1 MMTVNPAASRRFS
14 VLHFTTWLFVL
25 ACLGIANFGWRASS
39 AASPV
44 PRQDADTQPPT
55 VVLRS
60 PVDGEVIRSGLIF
73 TVVWQSTDNVRVDQQ
88 NISFSSDDGVTFDL
102 SIAANLDGTV
112 TQFEWRVPSILRT
125 TRGRVR
131 VEAVDGAGNRG
142 NATSGRVSVTGSSDQ
157 LPPSV
162 AIISP
167 DGADTSKS
175 IFPNDGKAN
184 DAPSVSK
191 PIKIEWTAVDETAL
205 ASFDIAATLVPK
217 TGQTTTFPLVIATG
231 LAGDRRS
238 FDWIPGPTVVSE
250 TVSLR
255 ITARDTSG
263 NTGESITRTPFAIRN
278 RPVIKALE
286 YFCST
291 VFIYGDN
298 FTSRTL
304 VNLNNK
310 NLSPFKDLIEL
321 QPTPTPGDPRG
332 SQVLRVQSKKQR
344 GKRGRFDDA
353 IGAPNTVFVSDVGI
367 FSAPFSTVGDG
378 PRPPRI
384 QFKTPAGDSLFKS
397 GDEINISWEVINDD
411 KCPVRQQELL
421 FAQGNRGFDE
431 ECGLTGTDR
440 RDLQIAVLDG
450 SVRNFTWTVPVFFPG
465 FGRLKLKATS
475 VEGTGEAIIGTGN
488 PLNEPTSVKFTRPGE
503 NGEILADGETV
514 PGIEWTYVGACNPQS
529 FRITFRPTG
538 STTSA
543 QVVVPGTESSVGDP
557 LSGAFRSLLSIS
569 GGRPILGSLRIETVD
584 GLEFAQDVIEKVSLV
599 AQRSGGG
606 DAIQVRDIQLRYD
619 GASAQPTAG
628 HQNLVFG
635 RPVTISWRPDP
646 RRPQTTG
653 YTLQFAPFGNF
664 DTGLVLNI
672 TDSVIAGTSFVWN
685 PTNTQLLASGRGAI
699 RVTAN
704 SSDGTTYAGFLDGVR
719 LSFLAV
725 YINQPKDNGQLSK
738 KQLSIGWNTLGP
750 TTSANEPITG
760 RRIEFI
766 SLVTGRTFVIVDD
779 SSTSTSF
786 TGKSKDDLPLE
797 AGILRVTVFGA
808 NTSRFGRDDVLL
820 NVVE

>member
-14 VLHFTTWLFVL
+14 VLHFTTWLFIL

-44 PRQDADTQPPT
+44 PRQEADTQPPT

-88 NISFSSDDGVTFDL
+88 NISFSSDDGLTFDL

-112 TQFEWRVPSILRT
+112 TQFEWRVPSTLRT

-162 AIISP
+162 ALISP
-167 DGADTSKS
+167 DGADSSKS

-344 GKRGRFDDA
+344 GKRGRFNDD

-411 KCPVRQQELL
+411 KCPVQQQELS
-421 FAQGNRGFDE
+421 FAQGNNGFDI
-431 ECGLTGTDR
+431 ECGLTDPNR

-450 SVRNFTWTVPVFFPG
+450 SVRSFTWKVPQFFPG
-465 FGRLKLKATS
+465 FGRLKLKATG

-488 PLNEPTSVKFTRPGE
+488 PLNEPSRVEISLPIEGGTLVADRTEAAMISWSYAGPCPTSGFSISFIPEGRTPIRFAEV
-503 NGEILADGETV
+503 LGETSFSGTLEQFISFAREGV
-514 PGIEWTYVGACNPQS
+514 VGSIEVRTLDGNVFDTVERIR
-529 FRITFRPTG
+529 FREKDSDGGNALISNIQFRV
-538 STTSA
+538 
-543 QVVVPGTESSVGDP
+543 QGTDCVGDSANLALNDTVNISWMVGQANQP
-557 LSGAFRSLLSIS
+557 ISSFALTFNGA
-569 GGRPILGSLRIETVD
+569 PIQVSSNGVQPAATWTIPSSPSFITGNGILRIEARD
-584 GLEFAQDVIEKVSLV
+584 QNGSVIGQG
-599 AQRSGGG
+599 QRSGIRLNSVAVNATASPSMVDSGG
-606 DAIQVRDIQLRYD
+606 KVSVSGCVRARIATL
-619 GASAQPTAG
+619 
-628 HQNLVFG
+628 
-635 RPVTISWRPDP
+635 P
-646 RRPQTTG
+646 RT
-653 YTLQFAPFGNF
+653 
-664 DTGLVLNI
+664 V
-672 TDSVIAGTSFVWN
+672 
-685 PTNTQLLASGRGAI
+685 AI
-699 RVTAN
+699 RVTFLSGQSQTVLGSIVN
-704 SSDGTTYAGFLDGVR
+704 LSSPTFNLERTLPEDAPSGPGSLIVEIRNVENTQTFGFDIV
-719 LSFLAV
+719 
-725 YINQPKDNGQLSK
+725 
-738 KQLSIGWNTLGP
+738 
-750 TTSANEPITG
+750 PIQI
-760 RRIEFI
+760 R
-766 SLVTGRTFVIVDD
+766 
-779 SSTSTSF
+779 
-786 TGKSKDDLPLE
+786 
-797 AGILRVTVFGA
+797 
-808 NTSRFGRDDVLL
+808 
-820 NVVE
+820 

>member
-112 TQFEWRVPSILRT
+112 TQFEWRVPSTLRT

-411 KCPVRQQELL
+411 KCPVRQQELS

-431 ECGLTGTDR
+431 ECGLTGADR

-450 SVRNFTWTVPVFFPG
+450 SVRNFTWKVPIFFPG
-465 FGRLKLKATS
+465 FGRLRLKATS

-488 PLNEPTSVKFTRPGE
+488 PRNEPTSVKFTDPGN
-503 NGEILADGETV
+503 NGQIVASEKDN
-514 PGIEWTYVGACNPQS
+514 PGISWTYVGACNPES
-529 FRITFRPTG
+529 FRI
-538 STTSA
+538 S
-543 QVVVPGTESSVGDP
+543 
-557 LSGAFRSLLSIS
+557 FRSSFGTRSLSVAGTVSTIDEPLPKSFSDLLINT
-569 GGRPILGSLRIETVD
+569 GGAPIVGSLTIETVG
-584 GLEFAQDVIEKVSLV
+584 GLEPAEDTVEDVSLV
-599 AQRSGGG
+599 AQPVDGGEDAVIQNIKVSVQGVTFPEDRVNLAFGETLDIDWDLARNSPPISTFTITFNGTRIQPLTEPVTDTKASWIIPVNNPAFLSPDFRVGTLTVEARDQAGALIGQGSKFGITIFPAAVAVVSPSSGMVLTKGNRFSISGSIRQSPLVGG
-606 DAIQVRDIQLRYD
+606 RVIRVTYDPFDTSADSVVLVNNGSLDNNRFTLQATIPTSTPVGSGRLVIELLDIGGNRVVGTDILQIQVR
-619 GASAQPTAG
+619 
-628 HQNLVFG
+628 
-635 RPVTISWRPDP
+635 
-646 RRPQTTG
+646 
-653 YTLQFAPFGNF
+653 
-664 DTGLVLNI
+664 
-672 TDSVIAGTSFVWN
+672 
-685 PTNTQLLASGRGAI
+685 
-699 RVTAN
+699 
-704 SSDGTTYAGFLDGVR
+704 
-719 LSFLAV
+719 
-725 YINQPKDNGQLSK
+725 
-738 KQLSIGWNTLGP
+738 
-750 TTSANEPITG
+750 
-760 RRIEFI
+760 
-766 SLVTGRTFVIVDD
+766 
-779 SSTSTSF
+779 
-786 TGKSKDDLPLE
+786 
-797 AGILRVTVFGA
+797 
-808 NTSRFGRDDVLL
+808 
-820 NVVE
+820 

>member
-1 MMTVNPAASRRFS
+1 MMTVNPAASRRSHALRFI
-14 VLHFTTWLFVL
+14 TWFFILT
-25 ACLGIANFGWRASS
+25 CLGIAGFGWRASS
-39 AASPV
+39 ASSPV

-88 NISFSSDDGVTFDL
+88 NISFSSDDGLTFDL

-112 TQFEWRVPSILRT
+112 TQFEWRVPSTLRT

-167 DGADTSKS
+167 DGADPSKS

-278 RPVIKALE
+278 RPIIKALE

-332 SQVLRVQSKKQR
+332 SQVLRVKAKKQR

-353 IGAPNTVFVSDVGI
+353 IGAPNTVFVSDIGI

-411 KCPVRQQELL
+411 KCPIQQQELS
-421 FAQGNRGFDE
+421 FAQGNRGFDI
-431 ECGLTGTDR
+431 ECGLTDPNR

-450 SVRNFTWTVPVFFPG
+450 SVRSFTWKVPQFFPG

-488 PLNEPTSVKFTRPGE
+488 PLNEPSRIDISAPMEGGTLVADREKEAMISWSYVGPCPTSGFSLSFIPDGRLPIRFAEV
-503 NGEILADGETV
+503 IGETSFSGTLGQFISFAREGV
-514 PGIEWTYVGACNPQS
+514 VGSIEVRTLDGDVAGVVRSIKFVEATPDGGGDSLISNIQL
-529 FRITFRPTG
+529 RVQG
-538 STTSA
+538 SDC
-543 QVVVPGTESSVGDP
+543 VGDSTNLALNDTVNITWMVGQANQQIASFALTFNNVP
-557 LSGAFRSLLSIS
+557 IQVSSNGAQPAATWTIPSTPNLLTSN
-569 GGRPILGSLRIETVD
+569 GVLRIEARDQNGTVLGQGTRSGLNLNSVAVNATSSPSTVD
-584 GLEFAQDVIEKVSLV
+584 SGGKVSV
-599 AQRSGGG
+599 SGCVRAKIATLPRTLAVRVSFSSGSSQSQTVLG
-606 DAIQVRDIQLRYD
+606 SIVSLNSPAFNLERTLPEDAPSGPGFLIVEIR
-619 GASAQPTAG
+619 
-628 HQNLVFG
+628 NVE
-635 RPVTISWRPDP
+635 
-646 RRPQTTG
+646 
-653 YTLQFAPFGNF
+653 
-664 DTGLVLNI
+664 
-672 TDSVIAGTSFVWN
+672 
-685 PTNTQLLASGRGAI
+685 NTQSFGFDIVPIQI
-699 RVTAN
+699 R
-704 SSDGTTYAGFLDGVR
+704 
-719 LSFLAV
+719 
-725 YINQPKDNGQLSK
+725 
-738 KQLSIGWNTLGP
+738 
-750 TTSANEPITG
+750 
-760 RRIEFI
+760 
-766 SLVTGRTFVIVDD
+766 
-779 SSTSTSF
+779 
-786 TGKSKDDLPLE
+786 
-797 AGILRVTVFGA
+797 
-808 NTSRFGRDDVLL
+808 
-820 NVVE
+820 

>member
-14 VLHFTTWLFVL
+14 VLHFTTWLFIL

-44 PRQDADTQPPT
+44 PRQEADTQPPT

-60 PVDGEVIRSGLIF
+60 PVDGEVIRSGLTF

-112 TQFEWRVPSILRT
+112 TQFEWRVPSTLRT

-142 NATSGRVSVTGSSDQ
+142 TATSGRVSVTGSSDQ

-167 DGADTSKS
+167 DGAVTSKS
-175 IFPNDGKAN
+175 LFPNDGKAN
-184 DAPSVSK
+184 DDPTRSQ

-367 FSAPFSTVGDG
+367 FSTPFSTVGDG

-411 KCPVRQQELL
+411 KCPVRQQELS
-421 FAQGNRGFDE
+421 FAQGNNGFDE

-475 VEGTGEAIIGTGN
+475 VEG
-488 PLNEPTSVKFTRPGE
+488 
-503 NGEILADGETV
+503 
-514 PGIEWTYVGACNPQS
+514 
-529 FRITFRPTG
+529 
-538 STTSA
+538 
-543 QVVVPGTESSVGDP
+543 
-557 LSGAFRSLLSIS
+557 
-569 GGRPILGSLRIETVD
+569 
-584 GLEFAQDVIEKVSLV
+584 
-599 AQRSGGG
+599 
-606 DAIQVRDIQLRYD
+606 
-619 GASAQPTAG
+619 
-628 HQNLVFG
+628 
-635 RPVTISWRPDP
+635 
-646 RRPQTTG
+646 
-653 YTLQFAPFGNF
+653 
-664 DTGLVLNI
+664 
-672 TDSVIAGTSFVWN
+672 
-685 PTNTQLLASGRGAI
+685 
-699 RVTAN
+699 
-704 SSDGTTYAGFLDGVR
+704 
-719 LSFLAV
+719 
-725 YINQPKDNGQLSK
+725 
-738 KQLSIGWNTLGP
+738 
-750 TTSANEPITG
+750 
-760 RRIEFI
+760 
-766 SLVTGRTFVIVDD
+766 
-779 SSTSTSF
+779 
-786 TGKSKDDLPLE
+786 
-797 AGILRVTVFGA
+797 
-808 NTSRFGRDDVLL
+808 
-820 NVVE
+820 

>member
-14 VLHFTTWLFVL
+14 VLHFTTWLFIL
-25 ACLGIANFGWRASS
+25 ACLGVANFGWRASS

-88 NISFSSDDGVTFDL
+88 NISFSSDDGATFDL
-102 SIAANLDGTV
+102 SVAANLDGTV
-112 TQFEWRVPSILRT
+112 TQFEWRVPSTLRT

-142 NATSGRVSVTGSSDQ
+142 TATSGRVSVTGSSDQ

-175 IFPNDGKAN
+175 LFPNDGKAN

-191 PIKIEWTAVDETAL
+191 PIKIEWTAVDDTAL

-332 SQVLRVQSKKQR
+332 SQLLRVQSKKQR
-344 GKRGRFDDA
+344 GKRGRFNDEV
-353 IGAPNTVFVSDVGI
+353 GAPNTVFVSDVGI
-367 FSAPFSTVGDG
+367 FSAPFSAVGDG

-411 KCPVRQQELL
+411 KCPVRQQELS

-450 SVRNFTWTVPVFFPG
+450 SVRTFTWKVPQFFPG
-465 FGRLKLKATS
+465 FGRLRLRATS

-488 PLNEPTSVKFTRPGE
+488 PRNEPTSVTFTMPMEG
-503 NGEILADGETV
+503 GQILADGKSAPNISWVYTG
-514 PGIEWTYVGACNPQS
+514 PCDPSS
-529 FRITFRPTG
+529 FRITFRASNAAGLAQLSALGTATSIEGPLPT
-538 STTSA
+538 S
-543 QVVVPGTESSVGDP
+543 
-557 LSGAFRSLLSIS
+557 FRNLLSAN
-569 GGRPILGSLRIETVD
+569 GGRPVLGSLRIETVN
-584 GLEFAQDVIEKVSLV
+584 GLEFAEDVIEEVSLV
-599 AQRSGGG
+599 AEQTDG
-606 DAIQVRDIQLRYD
+606 DAVQVRDIQLRYD
-619 GASAQPTAG
+619 VSSSQPRTG
-628 HQNLVFG
+628 HQNLVLG
-635 RPVTISWRPDP
+635 RPVTISWKPDP
-646 RRPQTTG
+646 RQPQTTG
-653 YTLQFAPFGNF
+653 YAVQFAPFGSFAPGSTIIN
-664 DTGLVLNI
+664 V
-672 TDSVIAGTSFVWN
+672 TDSIITTTSFTWT
-685 PTNTQLLASGRGAI
+685 PTSTQLISSGNGAI
-699 RVTAN
+699 RVIG
-704 SSDGTTYAGFLDGVR
+704 SVSDGSTYAGILGGIR
-719 LSFLAV
+719 MSFLAV
-725 YINQPKDNGQLSK
+725 YINQPSDNGQLSK
-738 KQLSIGWNTLGP
+738 KQLSVGWSTLGP
-750 TTSANEPITG
+750 TTTANEPITG

-766 SLVTGRTFVIVDD
+766 SNVSGRTFVIVDD
-779 SSTSTSF
+779 DKTSNSF
-786 TGKSKDDLPLE
+786 TDQSQDDLPLE
-797 AGILRVTVFGA
+797 SGRLRVTVFGA
-808 NTSRFGRDDVLL
+808 TRQRVGIDEVSVR
-820 NVVE
+820 VVE